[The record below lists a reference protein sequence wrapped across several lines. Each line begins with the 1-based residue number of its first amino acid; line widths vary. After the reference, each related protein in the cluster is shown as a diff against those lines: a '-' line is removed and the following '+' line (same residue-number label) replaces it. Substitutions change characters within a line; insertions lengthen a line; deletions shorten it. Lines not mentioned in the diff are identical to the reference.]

1 MTQCARCGKHACL
14 EATPLTIP
22 GGCPMEGEGPLYEE
36 SLEEY
41 KKPEIRN
48 IALTAAIVEAMGYG
62 VWTRLEEIVEFAW
75 RAQFHRL
82 GLAFCM
88 GLSKEAARFEKIL
101 RNFGFEV
108 KSAVCKTGRRP
119 KELLGI
125 KDEQKVRP
133 GQFEVICNPIAQA
146 KLLNKGK
153 TDLNI
158 VLGLCVGHDTL
169 FFKYSQA
176 PVTVLAVKDRV
187 LAHNPLGAIYSEFYY
202 SKKLAGH
209 KKPR

>member
-1 MTQCARCGKHACL
+1 MTQCARCGKHVCR
-14 EATPLTIP
+14 EATPLSLP

-48 IALTAAIVEAMGYG
+48 IALNAAIVEGTG
-62 VWTRLEEIVEFAW
+62 HDVWTRLEEIIEFAW
-75 RAQFHRL
+75 RAHFNKL
-82 GLAFCM
+82 GMVFCI
-88 GLSKEAARFEKIL
+88 GLSKEAGHVEKIL
-101 RNFGFEV
+101 RELNFEV
-108 KSAVCKTGRRP
+108 ESVVCKTGRRP
-119 KELLGI
+119 KEILGI

-146 KLLNKGK
+146 KLLNKVR

>member
-1 MTQCARCGKHACL
+1 MTQCARCGKHVCL
-14 EATPLTIP
+14 EAAFLDMP

-48 IALTAAIVEAMGYG
+48 IAVNAAITEAAGYG
-62 VWTRLEEIVEFAW
+62 VWSRLEEIAEFAW
-75 RAQFHRL
+75 RARFNKL
-82 GLAFCM
+82 GMAFCM
-88 GLSKEAARFEKIL
+88 GLSKEAARIEKVL
-101 RNFGFEV
+101 RKLGFEV
-108 KSAVCKTGRRP
+108 ESAVCKTGRRP
-119 KELLGI
+119 KELLGM

-133 GQFEVICNPIAQA
+133 GTFEVICNPIAQA
-146 KLLNKGK
+146 KLLNKEK

-158 VLGLCVGHDTL
+158 VIGLCVGHDTL

-202 SKKLAGH
+202 SKKLAAH
-209 KKPR
+209 KKPK